1 MAEASPSFLV
11 RKPFEQG
18 YMDVIE
24 PGFAGLKQLSLGVL
38 TLAEG
43 MEYASTTGHKEAGLV
58 ALGGRCRVE
67 AGDAVFPEVG
77 DRSDVFSGKAHAVY
91 LPPRT
96 AFQVTALTGM
106 QAALCWCAAG
116 ADTPGV
122 GRPGAPMLVGP
133 PAVRVKPV
141 GRGNWSRT
149 VYDVFHENVNAQHL
163 VLGETMNPPG
173 NWSSAPPHKHDVHD
187 PPAEVE
193 MEEIYLF
200 KVKPAQGFGIQRM
213 YDGKTFDIA
222 YTLKDGDAVA
232 IPRGYHPVVAG
243 PGYRLYYLWFLA
255 GRGRELYP
263 RTDPDHEWL
272 LQED

>member
-1 MAEASPSFLV
+1 MAECSTSFLV
-11 RKPFEQG
+11 RKPFGQG
-18 YMDVIE
+18 YTGVIE

-38 TLAEG
+38 TLKEG
-43 MEYASTTGHKEAGLV
+43 TQYASETGDREAGLV
-58 ALGGRCRVE
+58 LLGGRCRVE
-67 AGDAVFPEVG
+67 AGDAAFPEVG

-96 AFQVTALTGM
+96 RFKVTALTGM
-106 QAALCWCAAG
+106 QAALCWCTAD

-122 GRPGAPMLVGP
+122 GKPGTPAFVGP

-141 GRGNWSRT
+141 GRDNWSRT
-149 VYDVFHENVNAQHL
+149 VYDIFHENVNARYL

-187 PPAEVE
+187 PPAEVA

-200 KVKPAQGFGIQRM
+200 KVKPPQGFGLQRM
-213 YDGKTFDIA
+213 YDGATFDVA

-232 IPRGYHPVVAG
+232 IPRGYHPVVAA

-255 GRGRELYP
+255 GRSRELYP

-272 LQED
+272 LREG